1 MIYTKESAYG
11 ANGRVY
17 AGMFYTTTPNTFPA
31 TSDDVPDLA
40 DGYKFETG
48 SYVYVV
54 QTGKIYMY
62 DADTDEWIEQ

>member
-1 MIYTKESAYG
+1 MSYTKESAYG
-11 ANGRVY
+11 SNGRVY
-17 AGMFYTTTPNTFPA
+17 AGMFFPSTPETFPS

-54 QTGKIYMY
+54 QTGVIYMY
-62 DADTDEWIEQ
+62 DATSDEWIEQ